1 MKKFYTKKSKN
12 FPLNKAV
19 LTAFFGFSFSV
30 IWSQGNFTG
39 NIESTFQY
47 LNDDPIINAFQP
59 PTKGLINSYMNV
71 FYTQGGF
78 KAGMRVESYLPR
90 IQGYPNRFDGTGI
103 GYRYVGYSNDK
114 VDVTLGH
121 FYEQFGNGLALRTYE
136 DRALGY
142 DNALDGAR
150 IIFKP
155 ISGFQIKGVYGKQR
169 LSFTDGRVINSEGIV
184 RALDG
189 EFHVNES
196 FKKRLA
202 AFPVDVILGATF
214 VSKYQADDDDALILP
229 ENVGAYGGRVKLQ
242 YKNFMLDG
250 EYIQKEQDPSLD
262 NGKIY
267 NYGHAAVANFG
278 YSKKGL
284 GFSFSAKSVDNMSY
298 RSDRNKE
305 LQDAFINFLPALN
318 KTHPYNLVATL
329 YPYATQP
336 LGEVAYQADFIYT
349 IKKGSKLGGKYGTT
363 LGINASTT
371 YRPVQHT
378 SGVNLN
384 DSSRVTY
391 ETRLFDKS
399 DSLYWRDINFSITRK
414 LNKKLLLILS
424 YFNITINNDVA
435 KVSNDATGIISSH
448 IGVVEAS
455 YKINAKHNV
464 RMELQGMFVNKLPN
478 GNINDK
484 GNWATALIEYTVA
497 PSYFISFINQYN
509 YGNPDADKRVNYP
522 NITCGYIHESTRL
535 MLSYGR
541 QRAGLFCVG
550 GVCRFVPANNGLTL
564 SFTQSF

>member
-1 MKKFYTKKSKN
+1 M
-12 FPLNKAV
+12 NKGILSLLVVCNAV
-19 LTAFFGFSFSV
+19 LS
-30 IWSQGNFTG
+30 WSQGNFTG

-47 LNDDPIINAFQP
+47 LNDDPVINALQP

-71 FYTQGGF
+71 FYTNGGF
-78 KAGMRVESYLPR
+78 KAGMRMESYLPR

-103 GYRYVGYSNDK
+103 GYRYLGFVNDK

-121 FYEQFGNGLALRTYE
+121 FYEQFGTGLAFRAYE

-142 DNALDGAR
+142 DNVVDGAR

-155 ISGFQIKGVYGKQR
+155 VSGFQIKGVYGKQR
-169 LSFTDGRVINSEGIV
+169 LTFNSGQVINSAGII
-184 RALDG
+184 RALDADFNLK
-189 EFHVNES
+189 EVFQ
-196 FKKRLA
+196 KRLA
-202 AFPVDVILGATF
+202 SFPVDVAVGASF
-214 VSKYQADDDDALILP
+214 VSKYQPDDDDALVLP
-229 ENVGAYGGRVKLQ
+229 ENVGAYGGRMKLQ
-242 YKNFMLDG
+242 YKNFTLDG
-250 EYIQKEQDPSLD
+250 EYILKEQDPSLD

-267 NYGHAAVANFG
+267 NKGHAAVVNFG

-284 GFSFSAKSVDNMSY
+284 GFSFSAKSADNMSY

-318 KTHPYNLVATL
+318 KTHTYNLVATL

-336 LGEVAYQADFIYT
+336 LGEIAYQADFIYT
-349 IKKGSKLGGKYGTT
+349 VKKGSAWGGKYGTT
-363 LGINASTT
+363 IGINASTT

-378 SGVNLN
+378 SGIDVN

-391 ETRLFDKS
+391 EARLFDKS

-414 LNKKLLLILS
+414 LNKRLLLVLS

-455 YKINAKHNV
+455 YKINAKHNI
-464 RMELQGMFVNKLPN
+464 RMELQGMFVNKLSN

-484 GNWATALIEYTVA
+484 GNWATALIEYTIA
-497 PSYFISFINQYN
+497 PNYFVSFLNQYN
-509 YGNPDADKRVNYP
+509 YGNPDTDKRVNYP
-522 NITCGYIHESTRL
+522 NVTCGYIHESTRV